1 MNCRQAFVVAF
12 AMLATLP
19 LAIAQA
25 PAPEASPAASP
36 GALSQD
42 GARPP
47 ARVNRDA
54 AADVHADARLC
65 LEFTTNLEV
74 IACAEKYRPHK
85 RNG

>member
-1 MNCRQAFVVAF
+1 MNCRQICVVAF
-12 AMLATLP
+12 AMLAALP
-19 LAIAQA
+19 LAIAQT
-25 PAPEASPAASP
+25 PALEASPAASP
-36 GALSQD
+36 VALSQE
-42 GARPP
+42 GARLPV
-47 ARVNRDA
+47 RVNRDA